1 MKPGYIT
8 KSKNGDYL
16 LIKSIWKDG
25 SYENLIILGCYYKDG
40 YSVAKRDEVIV
51 KATEFI
57 KENYPN
63 YTITREAYEIYE
75 KAKQRAK
82 NSIKIMKVKKM
93 RNINIDTK
101 LKLNLYP
108 FQNVGVAF
116 IELTDGNC
124 LLCDQMGLGKTCQ
137 AISFAERRGCR
148 TLVIC
153 PASLKLVWKDE
164 IKKFTGKD
172 AHVISTKDC
181 IEPTYQYT
189 IINYDIVEKK
199 MQEIDEHR
207 WDLLICDEAHFLK
220 NMKAKRTETVHLLKD
235 KFKHKI
241 LLTGTPILNKPV
253 ELYSLLNIVHPGEW
267 GSFMWYAKRY
277 CNATK
282 GYWGWDF
289 SGSSNEEELREKLEP
304 LMLRR
309 LKEDVLD
316 DLPDKIY
323 QEVRLEMSDSVKIK
337 YNRILED
344 LRSYL
349 IKYKGYSDK
358 KADKAVRAE
367 AFVKINELRQLVIK
381 DKISA
386 LDNIIEGLNEDKIVV
401 FSDYVTPLERLHETY
416 PRSSV
421 ILFGGQSLEERKE
434 AIQKFQTDDK
444 VKIFLGSIKAAGV
457 GITLTSANK
466 VLFLSLPW
474 VPGEMDQAIDRCHR
488 IGQKDTV
495 NVYSLLC
502 GEIDEYMNEIL
513 NTKRDVINKIVG
525 GTKVD
530 PTGNVID
537 ALISR
542 IIRK

>member
-25 SYENLIILGCYYKDG
+25 SYENLRILGCYYKDG

-51 KATEFI
+51 KTTEFI

-172 AHVISTKDC
+172 DHVISTKDYIDPMC
-181 IEPTYQYT
+181 QYT
-189 IINYDIVEKK
+189 IINYDIIEKK

-220 NMKAKRTETVHLLKD
+220 NMKAKRTEAVHYLKE
-235 KFKHKI
+235 KFKHRI

-309 LKEDVLD
+309 LKEDVLN

-323 QEVRLEMSDSVKIK
+323 QEVRLEMSDSVKTK

-367 AFVKINELRQLVIK
+367 AFVKINELRQLVIE

-386 LDNIIEGLNEDKIVV
+386 LNNIIEGLDGDKIVV

-530 PTGNVID
+530 STGNVID